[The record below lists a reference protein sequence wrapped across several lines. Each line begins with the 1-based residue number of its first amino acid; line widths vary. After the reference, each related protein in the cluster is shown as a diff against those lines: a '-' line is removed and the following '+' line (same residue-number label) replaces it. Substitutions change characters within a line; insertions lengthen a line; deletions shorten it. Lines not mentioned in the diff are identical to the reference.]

1 MNEST
6 FWSELDTKTR
16 ETLELFIKEFEKESD
31 RAAAILAACIL
42 DDLLERIIE
51 ASYVKDRRV
60 KSLFRNDHILQS
72 LFAKINIAYFSGL
85 IPSTIYHDLRLLCE
99 IRNRFAHGVI
109 ADIGFTH
116 GAIMQ
121 RIEKFAL
128 GPPLEDIPEQLS
140 RPRMKFVLV
149 FVQIATVL
157 QWLELE
163 LSKGR
168 PPHFVEVFKLNEK
181 RYEEMAL
188 TRNKLDDLLRKK
200 SSAAPPTRPV

>member
-6 FWSELDTKTR
+6 FWSALETKTR
-16 ETLELFIKEFEKESD
+16 ETLELLMKEFEKESD
-31 RAAAILAACIL
+31 RAAAILAVCIL

-60 KSLFRNDHILQS
+60 KSLFTNDHILQS
-72 LFAKINIAYFSGL
+72 FFAKINIAYFSGL
-85 IPSTIYHDLRLLCE
+85 IPNTIYHDLRLLCE
-99 IRNRFAHGVI
+99 IRNKFAHGVI

-128 GPPLEDIPEQLS
+128 GPPLKDIPEQLS
-140 RPRMKFVLV
+140 RPRMKFMLV
-149 FVQIATVL
+149 FIQVADVL
-157 QWLELE
+157 QWVELE

-188 TRNKLDDLLRKK
+188 TRNQLDDLLRKI
-200 SSAAPPTRPV
+200 